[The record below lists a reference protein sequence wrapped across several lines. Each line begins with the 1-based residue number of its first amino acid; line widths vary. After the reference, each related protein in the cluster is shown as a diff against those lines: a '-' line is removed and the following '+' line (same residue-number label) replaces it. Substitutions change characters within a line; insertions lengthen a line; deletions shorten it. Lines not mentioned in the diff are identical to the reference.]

1 MKCYWC
7 QNRIVR
13 NLTLKEI
20 LFPFSSQETLCL
32 DCQKLFVKTPT
43 VTCPNCCKI
52 GYSEKCLECLA
63 WQIKYPD
70 LNIKHHSFF
79 IYDETFREWI
89 YQYKFQGDYRLRQT
103 FKLELKQYFNQHKD
117 ALVCPI
123 PLSTQRY
130 QARGFNQTQ
139 AMLEAAGVSCTM
151 LLTKKIDTQAQAQ
164 KSKRERLLAPQP
176 FEVTKAGLEIEGKK
190 IIIFDDVY
198 TTGQTLL
205 HAMSRLNTYKPREIT
220 TVSLAR

>member
-1 MKCYWC
+1 MNCHWC
-7 QNRIVR
+7 QKLIVR
-13 NLTLKEI
+13 NLSLKEM

-32 DCQKLFVKTPT
+32 DCQKLFVKTPA

-63 WQIKYPD
+63 WQVKYPD
-70 LNIKHHSFF
+70 LKIKHHSFF
-79 IYDETFREWI
+79 IYNETFREWI

-103 FKLELKQYFNQHKD
+103 FKLELKRYFSRQKD
-117 ALVCPI
+117 VLVCPV

-130 QARGFNQTQ
+130 QIRGFNQTQ
-139 AMLEAAGVSCTM
+139 AMLEAADIACTM
-151 LLTKKIDTQAQAQ
+151 LLTKKVDTLAQAQ
-164 KSKRERLLAPQP
+164 KSKMERLLTPQP

-190 IIIFDDVY
+190 VIIFDDVY
-198 TTGQTLL
+198 TTGRTLL
-205 HAMSRLNTYKPREIT
+205 HAMAALNTYKPREMT